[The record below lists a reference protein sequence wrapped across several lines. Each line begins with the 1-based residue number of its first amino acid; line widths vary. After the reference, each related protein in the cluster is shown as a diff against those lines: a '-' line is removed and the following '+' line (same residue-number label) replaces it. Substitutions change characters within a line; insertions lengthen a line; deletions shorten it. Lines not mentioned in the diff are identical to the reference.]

1 MNKKIIVTLT
11 VLLIVI
17 LFLAAANRG
26 RSPKHSATSQKQ
38 TGTPK
43 PAASEPQKS
52 AAGSPIVRASYRP
65 LTFALL
71 SGGFTSIDEFQQRV
85 AIDPVL
91 LSFYGNCNDSQASM
105 QPLPDD
111 ILVFITFRRGQEI
124 KWTRRPILVHKGEY
138 VLTLC
143 GRTVL
148 ARCGN
153 FISWVPMQPSEDVPP
168 SLLEM
173 PADELRPEDPAPT
186 AQADPAKTSIRG
198 LAALP
203 AAASTSRRFYPL
215 IPPIYVPS
223 GSSGHGPVLS
233 GAASGPAPAPAGG
246 LESDEFSGHQAL
258 YTLLLGFLA
267 IALLKLVTR

>member
-11 VLLIVI
+11 VLSIVI

-43 PAASEPQKS
+43 PAASEPQSKS

-153 FISWVPMQPSEDVPP
+153 FISWVPMQPSEDIPP

-173 PADELRPEDPAPT
+173 PADEVRPEEPAPT

-203 AAASTSRRFYPL
+203 ASTSHRFYPL

-223 GSSGHGPVLS
+223 SGSSSHATVLS
-233 GAASGPAPAPAGG
+233 SPAPAPAGG

-258 YTLLLGFLA
+258 FTLLLGFLA